1 MSLITKSNVNNQYD
15 ANADLE
21 GKINAK
27 EDVLVIGL
35 PECKKHK
42 IIESVAQKTG
52 RILIKIQSSDLAC
65 MIEGCTPAW
74 AYEITQNLDKNYL
87 IFIDGLNMKPCTLP
101 SVAIVQQFKQ
111 SYKFL
116 MDSGSSLI
124 KEHEIC
130 SKIKHFNFIVCATGD
145 SPEEWPMCNPDE
157 FKYRE
162 GLFDNI
168 IEWE

>member
-1 MSLITKSNVNNQYD
+1 MSIINRSTVFNSYD

-21 GKINAK
+21 RIINDQK
-27 EDVLVIGL
+27 DVLVIGL
-35 PECKKHK
+35 PECEKHK
-42 IIESVAQKTG
+42 IIESVAQKAG
-52 RILIKIQSSDLAC
+52 RVLIKIQSSDLAC
-65 MIEGCTPAW
+65 MIEGCPPAW
-74 AYEITQNLDKNYL
+74 AYEITQYLNKNYL

-101 SVAIVQQFKQ
+101 SIAIVQQFKQ

-116 MDSGSSLI
+116 MDSGRSLI
-124 KEHEIC
+124 KEHVIC
-130 SKIKHFNFIVCATGD
+130 SKIKQFNFIVCAAGD